1 MEDATNMTAQ
11 QQARIAKL
19 LALDVEDLAKIMD
32 QLQAAGNQITP
43 SLQKLFQQLDEKA
56 IEFASENWKEQ
67 AEEAKAA
74 LSTERINS
82 EQRAQQS
89 EAKINAFKSQLTI
102 TRQKLQT
109 ETKQKL
115 EAEAKSAEY
124 ESRVKSQQ
132 SGTLHTGVELDHL
145 KSRVETLEAEKRDAL
160 AAHERKVTEL
170 DQMNEDYRNLMNNHQ
185 EIKKEASKNETEAR
199 ESRSSEMSHKLQQQA
214 LKQELDMLKQRIE
227 WTKSELEAKS
237 TELTTYRND
246 KSAQVLKLQSE
257 LDQARLEATTSAQS
271 NTNLQRR
278 LKDLQDKLD
287 ESLVK
292 SSEQQEKILTQEEQ
306 FRGEMETQRRL
317 ADLYQRSSKDA
328 TERVAEV
335 EQNMLELQEALAR
348 KDVDYSENITEA
360 RLDKLG
366 VSHIRHPYVAEQKV
380 QLQMDLEYAKQEI
393 ERLKAEQKRAD
404 ELLEKAGLTE
414 SSSEIGRMGVLSP
427 TAAVVGRMQKT
438 GMSLTQV
445 YSRYM
450 DLQAEH
456 FTLKTENSSLKEAM
470 ADIVKELAD
479 GAPLIQ
485 EQRNE
490 CLRMKLHAEEL
501 SAQLEAAMQEKDQ
514 IAHGA
519 REVLARL
526 DGLTKERDDLSK
538 ENHDLDRQVHNLL
551 WRLKAPNAPQAL
563 APESTRSV
571 YSENATDAER
581 IIEDHFVLFSDI
593 QELQKQNKKLREVAR
608 ELTKERTDAEE
619 AKERA
624 RTEEEQN
631 VIQEAKRQIESMRE
645 EIGSKDMQ
653 LSAYKTQTEMQRRLL
668 EAHNIKHKEA
678 ADKET
683 KSSAPAVDA
692 VQTSEGLE
700 YAKLLGEVQ
709 KAYDNYRHETTVDTR
724 YLKEQ
729 LAQVQTENSECRIK
743 LGRAQAQ
750 VELLEQRY
758 QLATENSNHQTTEM
772 SELRKRCSFL
782 QDAATRHEITNH
794 RLSSDLTTER
804 DTASRLASEIGNLK
818 QEQALSK
825 ALETRFRDDIDS
837 LVKEKG
843 HLNSLLQSV
852 QNMANETERSSEQVK
867 RRLEVAVTSREQE
880 VETLKEKLKEEIES
894 SKRLRDRKDIEAKE
908 WQSRIDNLNK
918 EHQSV
923 RESLIQSKTSLDYSN
938 AKVEDLTKQLK
949 SREDQLAIYQQKPSG
964 SESSEAT
971 PEEKLQAQV
980 SQLRA
985 ELARHQAEA
994 DASRE
999 HVAQF
1004 QAISQTNE
1012 DRLAEIT
1019 STFEEFKKEHEEAIA
1034 RSNENVNNLES
1045 KLSAAE
1051 ERAQSAASNLIEMQN
1066 KADAERNDWK
1076 AEKAVLDERIRSL
1089 EGVESQ
1095 MKEIEA
1101 QYRADI
1107 LEHSSSA
1114 ARAHED
1120 YQRELLNHA
1129 RDMEALSNLKQTHA
1143 RQAAELTKYKASA
1156 ESAIA
1161 NLQSAEISWESQKS
1175 VLQKTLSEVEKR
1187 CSELKDQNEKLHL
1200 HLEDV
1205 NAKANSLQR
1214 LNAPAPIADLAEGV
1228 TSEAEGTPKGSV
1240 EHQMAELR
1248 DVIRYVRREKEIL
1261 ECQHE
1266 LNLQE
1271 SRRLKQ
1277 QVEETNRSL
1286 EETRT
1291 LLTKERTKQ
1300 QDAMVS
1306 KEKHEEILEKIN
1318 QINLLR
1324 ESNTMLRSENDRL
1337 QKLVTEL
1344 EERNRELQSTL
1355 DPLNQQVREMT
1366 VDLETSKE
1374 ELKQLGEDRDRWRT
1388 RTHDIMAKHDRI
1400 DPTEFQELKDAVEKY
1415 KVEVAENIAAANAA
1429 KAENE
1434 ATLAKMQEVGART
1447 NKMASHAQA
1456 WRKKHQEEAVK
1467 VAELQKELE
1476 ATKAR
1481 VPELEKS
1488 LEEAN
1493 KGSSNNAAVQREKE
1507 NLQRTLDTVQKA
1519 KDALTSEKAE
1529 LEKSLDAYKSKMAI
1543 SVERN
1548 RQLNRRLKEAEAKL
1562 ASGDSGNGGDP
1573 QAIEA
1578 AVKAKEA
1585 ELEKKHAAEKAALEK
1600 TISEQ
1605 SQVANGAPDAAAVA
1619 KIAELQKQ
1627 ANSHNMA
1634 EMRSRIMLQTKDKEI
1649 NQLKSQLALLG
1660 GQVGNGTTNQT
1671 ASPTLAAPTT
1681 PPGSAL
1687 SAAAPAFTPQTPRP
1701 PIRVRPTGTN
1711 APPLALAPALTAA
1724 AGPGVRPR
1732 PTPPTLNAGPGQQRL
1747 RPPLSARNAAA
1758 AAAAAGTG
1766 AVVSPATA
1774 SPLATT
1780 PAPATPALT
1789 ANPSRGRMIKRR
1801 REDELPMG
1809 IPQANTAQGSAPTQ
1823 EAPSSTTTAT
1833 PPVADTNA
1841 KTTLIK
1847 RQRPLPVIE
1856 PQQVAAVTE
1865 SSPAAFPS
1873 ADSPVNTTTIT
1884 STVTAV
1890 RSSTTS
1896 SPHGQ
1901 KRRLEATESVQENIT
1916 IVSTPNP
1923 ADLEDMD
1930 EAPTAEQEESSAM
1943 DVDDAPPVKR
1953 IRPTSHVVI
1962 TEVSEDSNGDLPG
1975 TPGAHLDEEEE
1986 DTTIHEEPSAQD
1998 DAQEE
2003 GEMPEEPQS
2012 EAETSNDASISAP
2025 EASTGP
2031 EEAAASSIE
2040 EQDSRDLEEE
2050 GDEGEHIEG
2059 DLEAEQDAQE
2069 SSVQEPAQEPAQ
2081 EEDLGMAVDAG
2092 YGTPDPLLADEDFDV
2107 QTPLGGH
2114 DDEEDEGEEAGDF
2127 ELDMDAHHNRGQETE
2142 GEPEAQ

>member
-19 LALDVEDLAKIMD
+19 LALDVEDLTKIMD
-32 QLQAAGNQITP
+32 QLQAAGDQVTP
-43 SLQKLFQQLDEKA
+43 SFQKLLQQLDEKA
-56 IEFASENWKEQ
+56 IEFVSENWKEQ

-102 TRQKLQT
+102 TRQKLQA

-115 EAEAKSAEY
+115 EAEAKAAEY
-124 ESRVKSQQ
+124 ESCVKSQQ
-132 SGTLHTGVELDHL
+132 SGTLHTGVELDVL

-170 DQMNEDYRNLMNNHQ
+170 DQLNEDFRNLMNNHQ

-199 ESRSSEMSHKLQQQA
+199 EARSSEMSHKLQQQA

-237 TELTTYRND
+237 TELTTYRNE

-348 KDVDYSENITEA
+348 KDVDYNENITE
-360 RLDKLG
+360 
-366 VSHIRHPYVAEQKV
+366 VAEQKV

-414 SSSEIGRMGVLSP
+414 SSSEIGRMGILSP

-490 CLRMKLHAEEL
+490 CQRMKLHAEEL

-526 DGLTKERDDLSK
+526 DGLTKERDDFRK

-593 QELQKQNKKLREVAR
+593 QDLQKQNKKLREVAR

-653 LSAYKTQTEMQRRLL
+653 LNAYKTQTEMQRRLL

-683 KSSAPAVDA
+683 NPSAPAVDA
-692 VQTSEGLE
+692 IQTSEGLE

-709 KAYDNYRHETTVDTR
+709 KAYDNYRHETTVDTK

-782 QDAATRHEITNH
+782 QDAATRQEITNH
-794 RLSSDLTTER
+794 RLSSDLITER

-852 QNMANETERSSEQVK
+852 QHMANETERSSQQVK

-1034 RSNENVNNLES
+1034 RSNENVKNLES

-1051 ERAQSAASNLIEMQN
+1051 ERAQSAASNLIEIQN

-1076 AEKAVLDERIRSL
+1076 AEKSVLDERIRSL

-1107 LEHSSSA
+1107 LEHSNSA

-1214 LNAPAPIADLAEGV
+1214 LNAPAPIADLAEGT
-1228 TSEAEGTPKGSV
+1228 TSEAERTPKGSV
-1240 EHQMAELR
+1240 EHQLAELR

-1324 ESNTMLRSENDRL
+1324 ESNTMLRAENDRL

-1415 KVEVAENIAAANAA
+1415 KVEVAENIAATNAA

-1476 ATKAR
+1476 AAKAR

-1529 LEKSLDAYKSKMAI
+1529 LEKSL
-1543 SVERN
+1543 
-1548 RQLNRRLKEAEAKL
+1548 EAFK
-1562 ASGDSGNGGDP
+1562 
-1573 QAIEA
+1573 
-1578 AVKAKEA
+1578 
-1585 ELEKKHAAEKAALEK
+1585 
-1600 TISEQ
+1600 
-1605 SQVANGAPDAAAVA
+1605 
-1619 KIAELQKQ
+1619 
-1627 ANSHNMA
+1627 
-1634 EMRSRIMLQTKDKEI
+1634 
-1649 NQLKSQLALLG
+1649 
-1660 GQVGNGTTNQT
+1660 
-1671 ASPTLAAPTT
+1671 
-1681 PPGSAL
+1681 
-1687 SAAAPAFTPQTPRP
+1687 
-1701 PIRVRPTGTN
+1701 
-1711 APPLALAPALTAA
+1711 
-1724 AGPGVRPR
+1724 
-1732 PTPPTLNAGPGQQRL
+1732 
-1747 RPPLSARNAAA
+1747 
-1758 AAAAAGTG
+1758 
-1766 AVVSPATA
+1766 
-1774 SPLATT
+1774 
-1780 PAPATPALT
+1780 
-1789 ANPSRGRMIKRR
+1789 
-1801 REDELPMG
+1801 
-1809 IPQANTAQGSAPTQ
+1809 
-1823 EAPSSTTTAT
+1823 
-1833 PPVADTNA
+1833 
-1841 KTTLIK
+1841 
-1847 RQRPLPVIE
+1847 
-1856 PQQVAAVTE
+1856 
-1865 SSPAAFPS
+1865 
-1873 ADSPVNTTTIT
+1873 
-1884 STVTAV
+1884 
-1890 RSSTTS
+1890 
-1896 SPHGQ
+1896 
-1901 KRRLEATESVQENIT
+1901 
-1916 IVSTPNP
+1916 
-1923 ADLEDMD
+1923 
-1930 EAPTAEQEESSAM
+1930 
-1943 DVDDAPPVKR
+1943 
-1953 IRPTSHVVI
+1953 
-1962 TEVSEDSNGDLPG
+1962 
-1975 TPGAHLDEEEE
+1975 
-1986 DTTIHEEPSAQD
+1986 
-1998 DAQEE
+1998 
-2003 GEMPEEPQS
+2003 
-2012 EAETSNDASISAP
+2012 
-2025 EASTGP
+2025 
-2031 EEAAASSIE
+2031 
-2040 EQDSRDLEEE
+2040 
-2050 GDEGEHIEG
+2050 
-2059 DLEAEQDAQE
+2059 
-2069 SSVQEPAQEPAQ
+2069 
-2081 EEDLGMAVDAG
+2081 
-2092 YGTPDPLLADEDFDV
+2092 
-2107 QTPLGGH
+2107 
-2114 DDEEDEGEEAGDF
+2114 
-2127 ELDMDAHHNRGQETE
+2127 
-2142 GEPEAQ
+2142 